1 MITNG
6 GGAVFTNSGTMDN
19 DADSNFVLDD
29 FAKLINNWILH
40 QRRVFNPSSR
50 SGGIV
55 DQKGGTLVNS
65 GTSNQGGEGGFANL
79 TGSKIINSGRINMFV
94 SLLDNRGTIEIF
106 HFGACQNLAGKLG
119 NKTGGAL
126 VIAGTVANF
135 DSNTIN
141 SSGLIIKD
149 RNLVNAGRM
158 NNLYGGTVTVC
169 SIN

>member
-6 GGAVFTNSGTMDN
+6 GGAAFTNSGTMDN

-65 GTSNQGGEGGFANL
+65 GTFNRYGEGVFANL
-79 TGSKIINSGRINMFV
+79 TGAKITNSDQINMFV
-94 SLLDNRGTIEIF
+94 SLLDNRGTIENTGTIEIF
-106 HFGACQNLAGKLG
+106 HFGACQNLAGSW
-119 NKTGGAL
+119 KTRPA
-126 VIAGTVANF
+126 AF
-135 DSNTIN
+135 W
-141 SSGLIIKD
+141 
-149 RNLVNAGRM
+149 
-158 NNLYGGTVTVC
+158 
-169 SIN
+169 